1 MIYLTKGCRV
11 KMKLLNIL
19 IILILLGCGSN
30 EKVDYKW
37 LIPKDYPKPQVP
49 QDNPMSEAK
58 IKLGRY
64 LFYDKNLSA
73 NQTQSCASCHK
84 QEKAFSESLAV
95 SVGSTGQ
102 SHRRNALALV
112 NVAYNKTLTW
122 AHPSLDSIERQIL
135 LPMFGETPVEMG
147 ITGHE
152 NEILS
157 RFNTEQYQVMFD
169 EAFDNKNINF
179 DKINKALSSFVRR
192 LTSFNSP
199 FDRYAYAMEDSAL
212 SASQIRGMDLF
223 FSEKLECH
231 HCHGGFN
238 FTQSTTH
245 EKQLLDRRPFHN
257 TGLYNI
263 DGKGSYPINDIG
275 LNEITLE
282 QRDMGA
288 FRAPTLR
295 NIALT
300 APYMHDGSILT
311 LDEVIEHYAA
321 GGKTSNQLTKN
332 IYISPFV
339 KGFELNNKEKSDLI
353 AFLNALTDESFIS
366 DPKLSNPFN

>member
-1 MIYLTKGCRV
+1 
-11 KMKLLNIL
+11 MKLLNIL

-73 NQTQSCASCHK
+73 NQKQSCASCHK

>member
-73 NQTQSCASCHK
+73 NQKQSCASCHK

>member
-311 LDEVIEHYAA
+311 LDEVVEHYAA